1 MKQTIIAIFLSTF
14 LFANEQIPAAPQKK
28 PILLKNGFI
37 HTISNGVINGSIL
50 FDKGKITHIGEF
62 IAPPDGAEVID
73 LEGKH
78 LSLIH
83 I

>member
-37 HTISNGVINGSIL
+37 HTISNGVINGLRYLTASSMAIL
-50 FDKGKITHIGEF
+50 GQDVFTNASTG
-62 IAPPDGAEVID
+62 
-73 LEGKH
+73 
-78 LSLIH
+78 
-83 I
+83 